1 MEFLKELSEIM
12 WVKTYYNAWN
22 IVSAFIFV
30 FNYQVK
36 VLYKIMR
43 EVYSWRGRREIVCPC
58 IFIIQIICVTNKY
71 VLGIDCE
78 QGVQSSKCFSF
89 P

>member
-43 EVYSWRGRREIVCPC
+43 EVYSWRERR
-58 IFIIQIICVTNKY
+58 
-71 VLGIDCE
+71 
-78 QGVQSSKCFSF
+78 
-89 P
+89 

>member
-1 MEFLKELSEIM
+1 MMEFLKELSEIM

-36 VLYKIMR
+36 VLYKI
-43 EVYSWRGRREIVCPC
+43 EKCIVGE
-58 IFIIQIICVTNKY
+58 KE
-71 VLGIDCE
+71 D
-78 QGVQSSKCFSF
+78 K
-89 P
+89 